1 MKKLRKILLVLILM
15 LVVVPFNVKADEK
28 VINIY
33 LFYGDGCPHCAAE
46 EEFLDEYLKDKDN
59 VKLYKYEVWYD
70 KTNQEYLQKVQ
81 KKLNNKQSG
90 VPYTVIGDKVLLGY
104 MDGVTDVTIKN
115 YIDYYYNNDY
125 VDYVGKITNVSYI
138 KDDSDKI
145 NARKKE
151 DKKIIYDDPEVEIS
165 TNKNKD
171 ENKLEK
177 SNEEVLDNVDNMLKK
192 YPVLNKLSAK
202 KISLPLLSI
211 VLGLVDGFN
220 PCAMWI
226 LLLLINMCISIKDK
240 KKMRIVGFT
249 FILSSGLVYFLSM
262 LGIGFIIDLST
273 VIYIRNIIAILAV
286 ILGIYNLYVYIK
298 TRKDTGCHVMKKEKR
313 KNIITRINKI
323 LANKSLILMIL
334 GTTILSVSVNLV
346 ELACSFGFPTI
357 FLEILTLNKIMGL
370 NKVLYLLIYIFFY
383 IIDDLIIL
391 ILSLKAF
398 ETKGI
403 STKYNKYVNLIAGI
417 LLVLMGILLIFKPE
431 WVMLNF

>member
-81 KKLNNKQSG
+81 KKLNDKQSG
-90 VPYTVIGDKVLLGY
+90 VPYTVVGDKVLLGY

-125 VDYVGKITNVSYI
+125 VDYVGKITNVSDI
-138 KDDSDKI
+138 RDDSDKI
-145 NARKKE
+145 DTKNN
-151 DKKIIYDDPEVEIS
+151 DKKQ
-165 TNKNKD
+165 

-226 LLLLINMCISIKDK
+226 LIFLITMLFNMKDRKKMWILGLTFIVTSGIVYLLFMLTWLNLATFISKLSFIRLLIALIALVVGIINISKFANSLIKKDEGCDVVDKKDRKNIMNKIIKITTEKKFILALFGIIALAASVNIIELMCSIGIPLLFTQILAMNNLSTFEYAIYMFLYILFFLIDDIIIFVGSMITLKVTGLSTKYTKFSHLIGGIIMLLIGLLLII
-240 KKMRIVGFT
+240 
-249 FILSSGLVYFLSM
+249 
-262 LGIGFIIDLST
+262 
-273 VIYIRNIIAILAV
+273 
-286 ILGIYNLYVYIK
+286 
-298 TRKDTGCHVMKKEKR
+298 
-313 KNIITRINKI
+313 
-323 LANKSLILMIL
+323 
-334 GTTILSVSVNLV
+334 
-346 ELACSFGFPTI
+346 
-357 FLEILTLNKIMGL
+357 
-370 NKVLYLLIYIFFY
+370 
-383 IIDDLIIL
+383 
-391 ILSLKAF
+391 
-398 ETKGI
+398 
-403 STKYNKYVNLIAGI
+403 
-417 LLVLMGILLIFKPE
+417 KPE
-431 WVMLNF
+431 LLMFNF

>member
-81 KKLNNKQSG
+81 KKLNDKQSG

-115 YIDYYYNNDY
+115 YVNEYLENNHY
-125 VDYVGKITNVSYI
+125 VDYVGKITNVSNI

-145 NARKKE
+145 DTKNN
-151 DKKIIYDDPEVEIS
+151 DKKQ
-165 TNKNKD
+165 

-226 LLLLINMCISIKDK
+226 LIFLITMLFNMKDRKKMWILGLTFIVTSGIVYLLFMLTWLNLATFISKLSFIRLLIALIALVVGIINISKFANSLIKKDEGCDVVDKKDRKNIMNKIIKITTEKKFILALFGIIALAASVNIIELMCSIGIPLLFTQILAMNNLSTFEYAIYMLLYILFFLIDDIIIFVGSMITLKVTGLSTKYTKFSHLIGGKIMLLIGLLLII
-240 KKMRIVGFT
+240 
-249 FILSSGLVYFLSM
+249 
-262 LGIGFIIDLST
+262 
-273 VIYIRNIIAILAV
+273 
-286 ILGIYNLYVYIK
+286 
-298 TRKDTGCHVMKKEKR
+298 
-313 KNIITRINKI
+313 
-323 LANKSLILMIL
+323 
-334 GTTILSVSVNLV
+334 
-346 ELACSFGFPTI
+346 
-357 FLEILTLNKIMGL
+357 
-370 NKVLYLLIYIFFY
+370 
-383 IIDDLIIL
+383 
-391 ILSLKAF
+391 
-398 ETKGI
+398 
-403 STKYNKYVNLIAGI
+403 
-417 LLVLMGILLIFKPE
+417 KPE
-431 WVMLNF
+431 LLMFNF

>member
-1 MKKLRKILLVLILM
+1 MKKLRKILLVLILT

-81 KKLNNKQSG
+81 KKLNDKQSG

-115 YIDYYYNNDY
+115 YVNEYLENNHY
-125 VDYVGKITNVSYI
+125 VDYVGKITNVSDI

-145 NARKKE
+145 DTKNN
-151 DKKIIYDDPEVEIS
+151 DKKQ
-165 TNKNKD
+165 

-226 LLLLINMCISIKDK
+226 LIFLITMLFNMKDRKKMWILGLTFIVTSGIVYLLFMLTWLNLATFISKLSFIRLLIALIALVVGIINISKFANSLIKKDEGCDVVDKKDRKNIMNKIIKITTEKKFILALFGIIALAASVNIIELMCSIGIPLLFTQILAMNNLSTFEYAIYMLLYILFFLIDDIIIFVGSMITLKVTGLSTKYTKFSHLIGGIIMLLIGLLLII
-240 KKMRIVGFT
+240 
-249 FILSSGLVYFLSM
+249 
-262 LGIGFIIDLST
+262 
-273 VIYIRNIIAILAV
+273 
-286 ILGIYNLYVYIK
+286 
-298 TRKDTGCHVMKKEKR
+298 
-313 KNIITRINKI
+313 
-323 LANKSLILMIL
+323 
-334 GTTILSVSVNLV
+334 
-346 ELACSFGFPTI
+346 
-357 FLEILTLNKIMGL
+357 
-370 NKVLYLLIYIFFY
+370 
-383 IIDDLIIL
+383 
-391 ILSLKAF
+391 
-398 ETKGI
+398 
-403 STKYNKYVNLIAGI
+403 
-417 LLVLMGILLIFKPE
+417 KPE
-431 WVMLNF
+431 LLMFNF